1 MQNVSDSPPLCLQKL
16 PNFSQAVFPALTE
29 QGPGWVYFWMV
40 VVVLVVVVVVVEHR
54 LGFLL
59 SPQRTLYPQSDDTLD
74 PVSLIPLST
83 RSLPPTALSYL
94 HEFLRS
100 GGGMPVLFPTALP

>member
-1 MQNVSDSPPLCLQKL
+1 M
-16 PNFSQAVFPALTE
+16 
-29 QGPGWVYFWMV
+29 VYLWMV
-40 VVVLVVVVVVVEHR
+40 VVVVVVVVAVVEHR

-59 SPQRTLYPQSDDTLD
+59 SPPQRTLYPQSDDTLD